1 MKRECLYLN
10 YPQIL
15 YYPKFLYYAQILC
28 YPKILTRKLFKLA
41 QSTGFVNCL
50 SKLAHLCYR

>member
-1 MKRECLYLN
+1 MKRECLYLI

-15 YYPKFLYYAQILC
+15 YYPKFLYYAQ
-28 YPKILTRKLFKLA
+28 ILTRKLFKLA